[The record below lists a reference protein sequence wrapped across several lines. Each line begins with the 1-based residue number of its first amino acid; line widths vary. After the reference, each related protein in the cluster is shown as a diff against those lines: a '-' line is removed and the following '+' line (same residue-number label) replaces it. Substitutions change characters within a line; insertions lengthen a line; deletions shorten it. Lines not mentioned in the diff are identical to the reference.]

1 MAIRDQLIKN
11 QLKQKAPV
19 DDSFTDGHVTAKP
32 YRRWMPGFRTFTRLR
47 YLALKKRVLEKNKQ
61 SLKYDVTADEL
72 QHQVATELDSSTKKH
87 SIWPTLMRPFVMIPM
102 LIVSTAAVAYLGF
115 YLYQSALDRKVFKLE
130 IPKFSDTVYL
140 YRAAHS
146 QDSESEKTKKLH
158 AELQSFQQDIIDHF
172 SETPAIGEKLSPLL
186 DAIQE
191 KEFPPQQ
198 FFALVKKLNDEL
210 FINRIPYYLSPTVER
225 ADCDHLPLTAFIER
239 LFGGSQ
245 GTGDICIVYVL
256 LSFHVEEHRYYNA
269 QRHNHLAFFTR
280 RLDEFEIHD
289 NVLGK
294 VHLGDNTAQILLS
307 NIDASSADST
317 VSVNEGRLQNKLM
330 PEGMADVYGLES
342 IARRLQTRL
351 VNEYSDELKNSWRW
365 KLSRAFNKLRNQEAT
380 VLPAATA
387 KLQRRI
393 ADVTAFHEVQHLVD
407 QFNDLQEPP
416 WLADT
421 LAEFGASIPLTPQFQ
436 NHVLWEL
443 SAFFTHL
450 ASGEELQGIL
460 LNEFTAITLNPM
472 LQDQPHYYSIRILL
486 PVLQAMHEGTL
497 GAAPPAPALT
507 LADVARN
514 YKYLSQ
520 QTEQLDIIARD
531 AYQMLFDDELPVIVE
546 TNVTSRTVETLEAPL
561 Q

>member
-1 MAIRDQLIKN
+1 M
-11 QLKQKAPV
+11 
-19 DDSFTDGHVTAKP
+19 
-32 YRRWMPGFRTFTRLR
+32 
-47 YLALKKRVLEKNKQ
+47 
-61 SLKYDVTADEL
+61 
-72 QHQVATELDSSTKKH
+72 
-87 SIWPTLMRPFVMIPM
+87 
-102 LIVSTAAVAYLGF
+102 
-115 YLYQSALDRKVFKLE
+115 
-130 IPKFSDTVYL
+130 
-140 YRAAHS
+140 
-146 QDSESEKTKKLH
+146 ES
-158 AELQSFQQDIIDHF
+158 
-172 SETPAIGEKLSPLL
+172 
-186 DAIQE
+186 
-191 KEFPPQQ
+191 
-198 FFALVKKLNDEL
+198 
-210 FINRIPYYLSPTVER
+210 
-225 ADCDHLPLTAFIER
+225 ADCNHLPLTAFIER

-245 GTGDICIVYVL
+245 GSGEACIVYVL

-280 RLDEFEIHD
+280 RLDEFDIHD
-289 NVLGK
+289 NILGK

-317 VSVNEGRLQNKLM
+317 VAVNEGRLQNKLM

-351 VNEYSDELKNSWRW
+351 LNVYTDELKNSWRW
-365 KLSRAFNKLRNQEAT
+365 KISRAFDKLRKRETT

-393 ADVTAFHEVQHLVD
+393 ADVTAFHEVQHLID
-407 QFNDLQEPP
+407 QFNDLQEPA
-416 WLADT
+416 WLPET
-421 LAEFGASIPLTPQFQ
+421 LAQFGSSIPLTPQFQ

-486 PVLQAMHEGTL
+486 PILQAMHEGKL
-497 GAAPPAPALT
+497 GLSPPEPALT

-520 QTEQLDIIARD
+520 HTEQLDTIARD
-531 AYQMLFDDELPVIVE
+531 AYQMLFNEELPVIVE
-546 TNVTSRTVETLEAPL
+546 TNVASRTVETFEAPP